1 MTNDL
6 FFVINQEHVYI
17 DLELI
22 NFNDIPVFFICKS
35 REKYYLALCY
45 DLDEEK
51 YIVIETKTI
60 LLLDMLTQ
68 KITMRDMYKHVD
80 SFWQIEYGDNP
91 EQDVV
96 YQKQIGE
103 LDTSLL
109 PIEGE
114 VYEVFDDDV
123 KEYREKL
130 WTNIVANA
138 VYKSIKKSYS
148 LLSASLENLT
158 NNINQ
163 YFETIEKLTLTE
175 PSVAVRST
183 TCKVE
188 LINEKFD
195 CLPNEYVGAEN
206 SANDAA

>member
-6 FFVINQEHVYI
+6 FFVINQEQVFI

-35 REKYYLALCY
+35 SEKYYLALCY

-51 YIVIETKTI
+51 YIVIETKST

-96 YQKQIGE
+96 YQKQIEE
-103 LDTSLL
+103 LDNTLL

-123 KEYREKL
+123 KEYRDKL
-130 WTNIVANA
+130 LTNIFVTA
-138 VYKSIKKSYS
+138 VYKSFKKSYS
-148 LLSASLENLT
+148 LLTASLENMT
-158 NNINQ
+158 SNINQ
-163 YFETIEKLTLTE
+163 YFETIEKFSSTE
-175 PSVAVRST
+175 PLVAVRST
-183 TCKVE
+183 ICKVE

-195 CLPNEYVGAEN
+195 YLPNEYVGAEN
-206 SANDAA
+206 NANNAA